1 MLSQYSWGDLIKV
14 VLVAL
19 FIYYAYVLIVYYRED
34 IREWLSNRGRKPE
47 TQPSTDESE
56 EVDHSELYA
65 VSHYVPVGGEQLTRV
80 APPEVVSKP
89 VATPQDITPNSQA
102 PSPTLQVPA
111 LVTVPE
117 PDLNGL
123 ALDQDEPS
131 EFSMPI
137 LADVERPAEQSV
149 AELISAAQ
157 RVQTNDEGV
166 VIPNDPGDV
175 VAANLADVINQQQNR
190 SALDGISFTR

>member
-19 FIYYAYVLIVYYRED
+19 IIYYAYVLIKYYRED
-34 IREWLSNRGRKPE
+34 IREWISNRGNKPE

-56 EVDHSELYA
+56 EADHSELYA
-65 VSHYVPVGGEQLTRV
+65 VSHYAPVTDHKFEP
-80 APPEVVSKP
+80 APAPKVTPEP
-89 VATPQDITPNSQA
+89 EHMSQGRTYQT
-102 PSPTLQVPA
+102 PSPTVSTSPA
-111 LVTVPE
+111 PE
-117 PDLNGL
+117 PDLNGI

-137 LADVERPAEQSV
+137 LGDVERPAEQSV

-157 RVQTNDEGV
+157 RLQANDEGV
-166 VIPNDPGDV
+166 LIPDDPTDV
-175 VAANLADVINQQQNR
+175 VAANLAEVINQQQNH
-190 SALDGISFTR
+190 SAFAGLAFTR

>member
-19 FIYYAYVLIVYYRED
+19 IIYYAYVLIKYYRED
-34 IREWLSNRGRKPE
+34 IREWISNRGNKPE

-65 VSHYVPVGGEQLTRV
+65 VSHYAPVTSNQSELAPAPKLT
-80 APPEVVSKP
+80 
-89 VATPQDITPNSQA
+89 
-102 PSPTLQVPA
+102 PSPIVSTSQ
-111 LVTVPE
+111 TPE
-117 PDLNGL
+117 PDLNGI
-123 ALDQDEPS
+123 ALDEDKPS

-157 RVQTNDEGV
+157 RLQANDEGV
-166 VIPNDPGDV
+166 LIPDDPTDV
-175 VAANLADVINQQQNR
+175 VAANLAEVINQQQNH
-190 SALDGISFTR
+190 SAFAGLAFTR